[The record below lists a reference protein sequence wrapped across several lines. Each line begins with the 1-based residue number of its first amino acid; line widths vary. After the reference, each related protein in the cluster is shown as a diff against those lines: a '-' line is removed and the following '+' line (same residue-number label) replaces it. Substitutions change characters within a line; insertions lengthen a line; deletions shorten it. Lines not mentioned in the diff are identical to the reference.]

1 MWLSG
6 LNATDSS
13 FQTAGTTITAHSTIH
28 TKGSWVSVVASA
40 PFDVTWLG
48 VTTSDSTHTSATN
61 TAQLLD
67 IGVGAA
73 ASELVL
79 IANIPSGY
87 SAITMPLT
95 NAAGRGITWFPVEIP
110 SGTNISARMQA
121 TITVDTCDV
130 RLFMLGSSP
139 WQPPTFQSI
148 DTIGAV
154 IASSAG
160 TDLSGGGI
168 VELTSSTAEDYKA
181 IGWVGDLGAG
191 GALGGEDRLIE
202 IFVGAGAAEKTL
214 VDNIEFST
222 GSTES
227 VTNCQPRGFF
237 PVEMNIP
244 SGSRLSAQAT
254 GGAGRDVGIVL
265 YGFR

>member
-13 FQTAGTTITAHSTIH
+13 FQTAGTTITADSTIH

-40 PFDVTWLG
+40 SFDVTWLG
-48 VTTSDSTHTSATN
+48 VTTSDETHVSATD
-61 TAQLLD
+61 TSQLLD
-67 IGVGAA
+67 IGIGAA

-79 IANIPSGY
+79 IANIPSGF
-87 SAITMPLT
+87 SALTVITGT
-95 NAAGRGITWFPVEIP
+95 SNSQQITWFPVEIP
-110 SGTNISARMQA
+110 SGTNISARLQA
-121 TITVDTCDV
+121 LITVDVCDV

-139 WQPPTFQSI
+139 WHEPMFQSI

-154 IASSAG
+154 TASSSS

-168 VELTSSTAEDYKA
+168 VELIASTAEDYKA
-181 IGWVGDLGAG
+181 IGWVCDLGPG
-191 GALGGEDRLIE
+191 GTLGGDTRLIE

-214 VDNIEFST
+214 VDNIQFS
-222 GSTES
+222 SAS
-227 VTNCQPRGFF
+227 VEAVNSCQPVGFF

-244 SGSRLSAQAT
+244 SGSRLSAQAV
-254 GGAGRDVGIVL
+254 GARDVGIVL
-265 YGFR
+265 FGFR